1 MHSKTDQNDDNK
13 PLSNCT
19 SYEEFYEFE
28 KMKGEQNGTLEVM
41 DEYDDEEYDSESV
54 EHHEDT

>member
-1 MHSKTDQNDDNK
+1 
-13 PLSNCT
+13 
-19 SYEEFYEFE
+19 
-28 KMKGEQNGTLEVM
+28 MKGEQNGTLEVM